1 MIKEG
6 ICKAEET
13 VHGRNPL
20 SLSIMELKAALLA
33 AFIAPSCNGR
43 WGILKPMTDVECRF
57 DLTHIPGIK
66 KFTSSLSCL

>member
-6 ICKAEET
+6 ICKAEGT

-20 SLSIMELKAALLA
+20 SLSTMELKAALLA

-43 WGILKPMTDVECRF
+43 
-57 DLTHIPGIK
+57 
-66 KFTSSLSCL
+66 